1 MTKWRRC
8 AASLVTVAVCLTPAA
23 EGQSPDSA
31 VTTRGDSVVI
41 RLVDVDLRAAVQSLA
56 PYLDLPVVFGAATTG
71 RVTLETPRPVPRS
84 DVVRL
89 LRGLLESQNLEL
101 LADSASGIY
110 RVRSREVAR
119 QIAPAVTGTAVQQS
133 GAVQL
138 YVIRLRH
145 ARAAD
150 VAASVNALYGRAG
163 AVGEIGARP
172 ATLPQELRDNV
183 VPPQGVPQ
191 TQLVSGT
198 GRTASLTG
206 ETTIVPDLGSN
217 SLLIRANANDYAL
230 IQVAVRELD
239 VRPLQALIEVMIA
252 EVRKDRSLSFGVEAA
267 ARNVDL
273 PGTDKSGTATLQ
285 GLSAG
290 DFALRVMGVGGVDV
304 DATIRAAAS
313 RGDATILSRPIVI
326 AANNEVAQILVGSQR
341 PFIQVSRSL
350 PTDAPQ
356 RDQVIQ
362 YKDVGTKLTVR
373 PTISADGYV
382 MLEVTQEVN
391 AATAETQFDAPIIST
406 RTLQTRLLVRDGQT
420 AVIGGLSDNQR
431 DRNQGG
437 IPLLSAIPWLGGL
450 FGRASRRTT
459 NTELYLF
466 LTPTVL
472 YTDGDVERE
481 SQPYRQRA
489 ERAKP

>member
-1 MTKWRRC
+1 MRMRKWC
-8 AASLVTVAVCLTPAA
+8 AAALSLVALMCHPAA
-23 EGQSPDSA
+23 SAAQRADSLVIA
-31 VTTRGDSVVI
+31 RGDSVMI

-56 PYLDLPVVFGAATTG
+56 PYLDQPVVFGAATTG
-71 RVTLETPRPVPRS
+71 RVTLETPRPVPRTE
-84 DVVRL
+84 VVRM
-89 LRGLLESQNLEL
+89 LRGLLESHNLEL
-101 LADSASGIY
+101 LSDTVSGIY
-110 RVRSREVAR
+110 RVRAREVAR
-119 QIAPAVTGTAVQQS
+119 QIAPGGPGGSQQ
-133 GAVQL
+133 GEAVQL

-150 VAASVNALYGRAG
+150 VAASVNALYGRAS
-163 AVGEIGARP
+163 AIGEIGVRP
-172 ATLPQELRDNV
+172 ATLPQELRNNV
-183 VPPQGVPQ
+183 VPPQGQVQ
-191 TQLVSGT
+191 TQLVGGT
-198 GRTASLTG
+198 GRAASLTG
-206 ETTIVPDLGSN
+206 ETTIVPDPGSN
-217 SLLIRANANDYAL
+217 SLLIRANPTDYAL

-252 EVRKDRSLSFGVEAA
+252 EVRKDRSLTFGVDAT
-267 ARNVDL
+267 ARKVDV
-273 PGTDKSGTATLQ
+273 PGTDKPGTATLQ

-290 DFALRVMGVGGVDV
+290 DFALRVMGVGGLDI
-304 DATIRAAAS
+304 DATLRAAAS

-341 PFIQVSRSL
+341 PFVQVSRSL

-356 RDQVIQ
+356 RDQVVQ

-406 RTLQTRLLVRDGQT
+406 RTLQTRLLIRDGQT
-420 AVIGGLSDNQR
+420 AVIGGLSDQQR

-437 IPLLSAIPWLGGL
+437 IPVLSSIPWLGGL
-450 FGRASRRTT
+450 FGRAVRRAT

-466 LTPTVL
+466 LKPTVL
-472 YTDGDVERE
+472 YTDGDIDRE
-481 SQPYRQRA
+481 SAPYRQRA
-489 ERAKP
+489 EKADP

>member
-1 MTKWRRC
+1 MRMQRWC
-8 AASLVTVAVCLTPAA
+8 AAAITMVALLCHAATSAAQRADSLVIA
-23 EGQSPDSA
+23 
-31 VTTRGDSVVI
+31 RGDSVVI

-56 PYLDLPVVFGAATTG
+56 PYLDQPVVFGAATTG
-71 RVTLETPRPVPRS
+71 RVTLETPRPVPRAE
-84 DVVRL
+84 VVRM
-89 LRGLLESQNLEL
+89 LRGLLESHNLEL
-101 LADSASGIY
+101 LSDTVSGIY
-110 RVRSREVAR
+110 RVRAREVASR
-119 QIAPAVTGTAVQQS
+119 LTSGAAGGSQQ
-133 GAVQL
+133 GEAVQL
-138 YVIRLRH
+138 FVIRLRH

-150 VAASVNALYGRAG
+150 VAASVNALYGRAS
-163 AVGEIGARP
+163 AIGEIGVRP
-172 ATLPQELRDNV
+172 ATLPQELRNNV
-183 VPPQGVPQ
+183 VPPQGQVQ

-198 GRTASLTG
+198 GSANLTG

-217 SLLIRANANDYAL
+217 SLLIRANATDYAL

-252 EVRKDRSLSFGVEAA
+252 EVRKDRSLSFGVDAT
-267 ARNVDL
+267 ARKVDV
-273 PGTDKSGTATLQ
+273 PGTDKPGIATLQ

-290 DFALRVMGVGGVDV
+290 DFALRVMGVGGVDI
-304 DATIRAAAS
+304 DATLRAAAS

-341 PFIQVSRSL
+341 PFVQVSRSL

-356 RDQVIQ
+356 RDQVVQ

-406 RTLQTRLLVRDGQT
+406 RTLQTRLLIRDGQT
-420 AVIGGLSDNQR
+420 AVIGGLSDHQR

-437 IPLLSAIPWLGGL
+437 IPVLSSIPWLGGL
-450 FGRASRRTT
+450 FGRAVRRDT

-466 LTPTVL
+466 LKPTVL
-472 YTDGDVERE
+472 YTDGDIDRE
-481 SQPYRQRA
+481 SAPYRQRA
-489 ERAKP
+489 EKAEP